1 MFSHRQAEPKMFAEY
16 TPFTVPQEKIK
27 LRVTF
32 VGDEDKPI
40 AVSSPKKTQKFPGQK
55 SYEPTDRVDLPS
67 FGATTFAALGLIV
80 HAR

>member
-16 TPFTVPQEKIK
+16 TPFTVPQEKLN

-32 VGDEDKPI
+32 VGNEEKPI
-40 AVSSPKKTQKFPGQK
+40 AVSPPKKTQKFLGQK
-55 SYEPTDRVDLPS
+55 SYDPTGGVDLS
-67 FGATTFAALGLIV
+67 IFGATTFAPLGLIV